1 MQPSP
6 PIVKKLLS
14 ERVVT
19 RDLPHSASALIAL
32 ETLRHD
38 KDLSI
43 LTIVPTESDAKTWAE
58 DFNCLRQLLAPNLE
72 LSWLSIPAIE
82 HSPYANASGSGENR
96 LERLAA
102 ITSLNEASL
111 GTPHTLISIPS
122 LMQKSV
128 PSERLQE
135 LTFNLSSK
143 HQLPQNTFLNK
154 LISAGY
160 ERISIVD
167 DPGQFSVRGDVV
179 DVYSPSYP
187 YPIRIEYFGDDVETI
202 RFFDSKTQ
210 RTLRPTDEVT
220 FPPASEI
227 SSVFGGF
234 DRQKILDSAD
244 AASQPSKETRLLLDK
259 IENQE
264 EFLGKDAYLPAFH
277 KKLTSLVD
285 DFTKRFDL
293 TFVYDVD
300 RCHKKANEKWQ
311 DENDRYLE
319 RLADKKASFPPSDF
333 FEEPQRCFKLL
344 MPKTGLVSNKLIPD
358 KTDTVFDVN
367 IEGHRELR
375 NSLMQSR
382 KHHHESPAKPL
393 IEALNDWKDSGD
405 SSVILCADNKQVKQL
420 SAILQDNN
428 VLFKDAPQSEK
439 SQSNHLPHTQIE
451 MGSLSEGVSW
461 PALGVHILTS
471 QDIWGGKRRAVKKR
485 FDKTSKA
492 KNALLGD
499 VTDFSMLEP
508 GHLLVHEV
516 HGVGK
521 YEEMVKLPI
530 GDTSVDFL
538 HISYKGGKLY
548 LPVVRLHQVQRYVG
562 AEGSKPKLD
571 KLGGFSF
578 AKAKQ
583 KAKQDA
589 QALAE
594 ELLKLYAERA
604 ALPGHVYPKADA
616 MTGDFDASFEFE
628 ETPDQADAIDDIAK
642 DMESS
647 RPMDRLVCGDV
658 GYGKTEVALRAAFKA
673 VNGGKQVAFLAP
685 TTVLVEQHFKTME
698 SRFAKWPIKV
708 ARLSRFQS
716 QKEIK
721 KTLGH
726 CATGAVD
733 VVAGTHRLLSKDV
746 VFKDLGL
753 VIVDEEQR
761 FGVSHKETLKK
772 LRTQVDVLT
781 LTATPIPR
789 TLHLAMTGL
798 RDLSIIATPPADR
811 RSIRTLISVEEDATF
826 VEGLKKELSRKG
838 QVYIV
843 APRIHQ
849 TADSVS
855 LVDLAKRIERLNKD
869 ANVVIGHGQMKPKEL
884 ESAMVQFVSGEANVL
899 ISTTIIESGIDIANA
914 NTMFIVSA
922 DKFGLSQLY
931 QLRGRI
937 GRSAKRAYCYLL
949 VPSLDSITDNA
960 RKRLSTL
967 VKHTELGAGFKIAS
981 QDLEIRGAGDLLGSK
996 QSGSIASI
1004 GFSAYTELL
1013 EEAVAELR
1021 GEPLAAKSDPD
1032 LQIDVPSYIPDDYI
1046 EDVRQRLS
1054 FYKRFSSAANERELE
1069 DLCLELEN
1077 RYGPVPEP
1085 THRLARVMSLKNLAK
1100 DMGAIRLDLSPNLFS
1115 VVLTKET
1122 KIDPSHV
1129 MSLIKIEG
1137 SRYRLTP
1144 DMRLTYSFSDDEKEV
1159 PTESALAAFSK
1170 ACGF

>member
-1 MQPSP
+1 MRP
-6 PIVKKLLS
+6 PIPIVERLLS
-14 ERVVT
+14 SRVTT
-19 RDLPHSASALIAL
+19 RELSHAASALIAL
-32 ETLRHD
+32 ETIRST

-43 LTIVPTESDAKTWAE
+43 LTIVPSESDVKTWSD
-58 DFNCLRQLLAPNLE
+58 DFHCLKQTLAPNLKV
-72 LSWLSIPAIE
+72 SWLSIPSVE

-102 ITSLNEASL
+102 ITSLHNDSIH
-111 GTPHTLISIPS
+111 TPHALISIPS

-128 PSERLQE
+128 PNHRLKE
-135 LTFNLSSK
+135 LTFSLSQK
-143 HQLPQNTFLNK
+143 KQLSQDTFLNK
-154 LISAGY
+154 LLSAGY

-167 DPGQFSVRGDVV
+167 DPGQFSVRGDVI

-187 YPIRIEYFGDDVETI
+187 YPIRIEYFGDDVESI

-220 FPPASEI
+220 FPPASES
-227 SSVFGGF
+227 SSVFGEF
-234 DRQKILDSAD
+234 DRQKLLDCAD

-264 EFLGKDAYLPAFH
+264 EFLGRDAYLPAFH
-277 KKLTSLVD
+277 KELTSLVD
-285 DFTKRFDL
+285 DFSTRFDL
-293 TFVYDVD
+293 TFVFDVD
-300 RCHKKANEKWQ
+300 RCHQMANDKWQ
-311 DENDRYLE
+311 DESERYIE
-319 RLADKKASFPPSDF
+319 RLAEKKASFPPSDF
-333 FEEPQRCFKLL
+333 FEEPQSCTKLL
-344 MPKTGLVSNKLIPD
+344 MPTKGFVSNKLIQD
-358 KTDTVFDVN
+358 KADAMVDVH
-367 IEGHRELR
+367 IERHSELR
-375 NSLMQSR
+375 DKLAQAR
-382 KHHHESPAKPL
+382 KSQHESPAKPL
-393 IEALNDWKDSGD
+393 VDAIKTWSDIGD
-405 SSVILCADNKQVKQL
+405 SSVILCADQKQTTQI
-420 SAILQDNN
+420 SAILKENGVSFNTQLSDTPQPSTLPTTQ
-428 VLFKDAPQSEK
+428 VL
-439 SQSNHLPHTQIE
+439 L
-451 MGSLSEGVSW
+451 GSLSEGLSW
-461 PALGVHILTS
+461 PVAGIHILTS
-471 QDIWGGKRRAVKKR
+471 QDIWGGKRRSVAKKGGKR
-485 FDKTSKA
+485 RKA

-530 GDTSVDFL
+530 GNTSVDFL

-583 KAKQDA
+583 KARQDA

-616 MTGDFDASFEFE
+616 MTRDFDASFEFE

-673 VNGGKQVAFLAP
+673 VNGGKQVAFLGP

-698 SRFAKWPIKV
+698 ARFAKWPIKV

-721 KTLGH
+721 KTLAQAALGEI
-726 CATGAVD
+726 D
-733 VVAGTHRLLSKDV
+733 IVVGTHRLLSKDV

-761 FGVSHKETLKK
+761 FGVSHKEALKK

-811 RSIRTLISVEEDATF
+811 RSIRTLIAVDEDATF
-826 VEGLKKELSRKG
+826 TEGLKKELSRNG

-843 APRIHQ
+843 APRINE

-855 LVDLAKRIERLNKD
+855 LVDLAKRIERINKD
-869 ANVVIGHGQMKPKEL
+869 AKVVIGHGQMKPKEL
-884 ESAMVQFVSGEANVL
+884 ESAMVKFVSGEANVL
-899 ISTTIIESGIDIANA
+899 ISTTIIESGIDISNA

-937 GRSAKRAYCYLL
+937 GRSAKRAYCTLL

-1021 GEPLAAKSDPD
+1021 GEPIAAKTDPD

-1054 FYKRFSSAANERELE
+1054 FYKRFSSATNSRELE
-1069 DLCLELEN
+1069 DLCLELED

-1100 DMGAIRLDLSPNLFS
+1100 EMGAIRLDLSPQLFS
-1115 VVLTKET
+1115 VVLTQDT
-1122 KIDPSHV
+1122 QIDPAHV
-1129 MSLIKIEG
+1129 MSLIKNEG

-1159 PTESALAAFSK
+1159 PTESALAAFSR
-1170 ACGF
+1170 ACGL